1 MYILSKTNYQD
12 FDNNVESFKTL
23 EEAQDAMKSYYAE
36 DKKTFE
42 RLVGVEYEA
51 DDDVTLLINDYCAI
65 VRCEEFWME
74 YQIYDF
80 SNPIVDS
87 EQAKQISMGDKF
99 LNRNETEIRDFLE
112 NQMVMFRGTKSEIA
126 TKVAEFFCKN
136 PDAVYE
142 TDEEDKDCDYHMLV
156 SFSEETSNDTK
167 WCDIDLYYLKMRK
180 KERRYVTEVSFEL
193 Y

>member
-1 MYILSKTNYQD
+1 
-12 FDNNVESFKTL
+12 
-23 EEAQDAMKSYYAE
+23 
-36 DKKTFE
+36 
-42 RLVGVEYEA
+42 
-51 DDDVTLLINDYCAI
+51 
-65 VRCEEFWME
+65 ME

>member
-12 FDNNVESFKTL
+12 FENEVENFETL
-23 EEAQDAMKSYYAE
+23 KEAQDAMQAYFAE
-36 DKKTFE
+36 DKKTIKE
-42 RLVGVEYEA
+42 LVGDKNESA
-51 DDDVTLLINDYCAI
+51 DDVTLFICDNCASA
-65 VRCEEFWME
+65 RCEEFWME

-112 NQMVMFRGTKSEIA
+112 NQMVMFRGTKSEIV

-142 TDEEDKDCDYHMLV
+142 TDEEDKDCDYHMLF

-180 KERRYVTEVSFEL
+180 KERRYVTEVSFKL